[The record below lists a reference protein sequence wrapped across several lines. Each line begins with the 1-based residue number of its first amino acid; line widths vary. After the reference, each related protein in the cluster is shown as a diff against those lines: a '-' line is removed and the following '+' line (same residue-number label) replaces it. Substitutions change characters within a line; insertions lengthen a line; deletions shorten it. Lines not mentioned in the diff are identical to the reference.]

1 MKSAKKLMLL
11 LLSLVLL
18 IGTFAVVALAENDAD
33 VATVVYPDG
42 TTETYAVGE
51 AIVPKAFTD
60 GFYEGKGNT
69 LWQGDAWSFTVSGEA
84 SALADLKV
92 TDAMKGKTIMAS
104 GAKQVYSKIDIHF
117 PEGDYYEYIT
127 GSSYKIGDTEY
138 KNAIYVLSGTSG
150 TATHK
155 ILKDGVEVEET
166 VEYSTTKRVA
176 GDYTVYFYDA
186 ASFAKFFSTSCSI
199 ELGGVVVDNK
209 DLRTLS
215 DTKITAT
222 LYADQ
227 TIGNTFNWGKGYDR
241 ATNEPKSNSIAQGEG
256 GNAKVYIDLNGHTVV
271 NNSTS
276 TLELTEMQLIM
287 YSSKPGAHFYKEA
300 SSTAFYVSDGCTF
313 FIGNNDSNTDTYSDN
328 LSVHAK
334 ALFSTMY
341 GSGAYIIG
349 GHYYQTAGA
358 TSALFDFARRLNAI
372 QNASF
377 YAQNGNAVLDDDPSD
392 GGGFANGSK
401 AIKNCSFYSFGTSP
415 LANLAKGATPKFE
428 NCSFYNVTG
437 VPADATA
444 GSATAKT
451 VTFADG
457 TSEQFFAETLE
468 EAKAYVESLGKVK
481 SPAPYGKW
489 IDGEYMLSV
498 TPVAEVTYDASFNAT
513 VAIKDTAFAK
523 VYYTTEEAQANG
535 TTTMVYHTTD
545 DFASYFTS
553 ENLGDMGDGAHTG
566 ALSYSAICANGT
578 MTRITITI
586 YADVKCDWFTFNNS
600 AKAYTIRVNL
610 DLNGYTLDLGNTSNQ
625 MNGLELWIY
634 SSRPGAHFYSSASV
648 AFTVNDIFTL
658 NLGAA
663 DANGTYA
670 RNINFHC
677 KNLLGNTYGG
687 GANIY
692 GGNYYQLPGASAS
705 GFVSIARRV
714 TKINNANFFVLPGQS
729 VFYDG
734 AYAAHFYAAST
745 GANPITGCSFY
756 ALGEGA
762 SLLNSI
768 AGATPKFDSCSF
780 YGVAAENVGSS
791 GSVTLNGDANKIDA
805 NLPAVRTVTWA
816 DGSVEKFVAAS
827 LDEAKAFVETNAKA
841 KAPAPY
847 TVSKDGNLYLALAP
861 KASVVYDDN
870 FNATVVC
877 EDGELTLVYYTVEE
891 TLTGKINYV
900 TEPNIGAYLGW
911 ATHGG
916 AKITLYQDMTSA
928 PVALTAERV
937 PVDATSKA
945 QAESAAYYL
954 DLNGHKL
961 TFTGSG
967 LALDVKLANLYVYSS
982 VAGGVI
988 DASNHTLF
996 RSNNDD
1002 YKWKDGKAYINDG
1015 STDWSAYTGTT
1026 NIKPSNY
1033 TYLGEA
1039 DNSGNKVY
1047 GDNLTVYCE
1056 KINSDMYGQG
1066 AYINGGIFV
1075 QVGNANSEYFLLMGR
1090 AGGNSSHV
1098 QAVRNATFVTTNA
1111 ATSPIYLRGS
1121 SSRDFLNC
1129 TFISTVEAGVPVSS
1143 YTDLASGKATFNFKN
1158 CNFVNVLPLL
1168 GSQYATYDSDTAY
1181 GTTSGVFSMADLD
1194 ITDAEQY
1201 LGHGATSKTITVLGE
1216 TYLLNGV
1223 IISDPA
1229 TEALKLTLAQV
1240 GTQYYAI
1247 GATVP
1252 EKAPGAGADDP
1263 AYDYSA
1269 ISAIDE
1275 NRKVIAAG
1283 VASASLAYENQ
1294 EDIAF
1299 TYQVDGGEVILV

>member
-1 MKSAKKLMLL
+1 MESAKYIKGDKEMKNAKKLMLL

-18 IGTFAVVALAENDAD
+18 IGTFAVVAFAGDAAD

-51 AIVPKAFTD
+51 SIVPKAFTD

-69 LWQGDAWSFTVSGEA
+69 LWQGDAWSFTVEGETD
-84 SALADLKV
+84 ALADLKV

-104 GAKQVYSKIDIHF
+104 GAKQVYSKLEIHL

-127 GSSYKIGDTEY
+127 GSSYKIMVDGKEVEK

-150 TATHK
+150 TATHL

-176 GDYTVYFYDA
+176 GDYTVYFYNE
-186 ASFAKFFSTSCSI
+186 ASFTKFFSTSCSI

-209 DLRTLS
+209 DLRTLA

-227 TIGNTFNWGKGYDR
+227 TIGNTFYWGNGYDR

-256 GNAKVYIDLNGHTVV
+256 GNAKVYFDLNGHTVV
-271 NNSTS
+271 NNATG
-276 TLELTEMQLIM
+276 TMTLTEMQLIM

-300 SSTAFYVSDGCTF
+300 SPNAFYVSDGCSF
-313 FIGNNDSNTDTYSDN
+313 YIGNNDSNTDTYSDN

-334 ALFSTMY
+334 ALFNTMY
-341 GSGAYIIG
+341 GAGAYVIG

-358 TSALFDFARRLNAI
+358 TAGFFAIARRVNAI

-377 YAQNGNAVLDDDPSD
+377 YAQNGVAPLTDNPWD
-392 GGGFANGSK
+392 GCAFAKGTAS
-401 AIKNCSFYSFGTSP
+401 IKNCSFYSFGTSP
-415 LANLAKGATPKFE
+415 IGNFTKGATPKYE
-428 NCSFYNVTG
+428 NCSFYNITG
-437 VPADATA
+437 VE
-444 GSATAKT
+444 GSVTVAPKT

-513 VAIKDTAFAK
+513 VAITDTAFTK
-523 VYYTTEEAQANG
+523 VYFTTEETQVNG
-535 TTTMVYHTTD
+535 ITTMVYHTTD
-545 DFASYFTS
+545 DFATYFTAA
-553 ENLGDMGDGAHTG
+553 NLGAMGDGAHTG
-566 ALSYSAICANGT
+566 ALSYSAMCAKNA
-578 MTRITITI
+578 MTKITITI
-586 YADVKCDWFTFNNS
+586 YADVKCDTFTFTFLNN
-600 AKAYTIRVNL
+600 YTIKTLL

-625 MNGLELWIY
+625 MDGMELWIY
-634 SSRPGAHFYSSASV
+634 SSRPGAHFYSSANV
-648 AFTVNDIFTL
+648 AFTVDDVFTL

-677 KNLLGNTYGG
+677 KNLLGNTYGS

-734 AYAAHFYAAST
+734 AYGKDFYAAST

-780 YGVAAENVGSS
+780 YGVSATNVGSS

-805 NLPAVRTVTWA
+805 NLPAMKTITWA
-816 DGSVEKFVAAS
+816 DGTTEKYFATS
-827 LDEAKAFVETNAKA
+827 LDEAKTYVESLPKA
-841 KAPAPY
+841 KNPAPY
-847 TVSKDGNLYLALAP
+847 TVTKDGVLYMALTP
-861 KASVVYDDN
+861 SASVAYDAN
-870 FNATVVC
+870 FNATVSYV
-877 EDGELTLVYYTVEE
+877 DGELTLVYYTVEE

-900 TEPNIGAYLGW
+900 TEPNIGAYLSA

-916 AKITLYQDMTSA
+916 ATITMYQDMASNPITLTS
-928 PVALTAERV
+928 ERV
-937 PVDATSKA
+937 PVDATTKA
-945 QAESAAYYL
+945 QAESAVYKL

-967 LALDVKLANLYVYSS
+967 LALDVKLARFYIYSS
-982 VAGGVI
+982 AKGGVI

-1002 YKWKDGKAYINDG
+1002 YKWING
-1015 STDWSAYTGTT
+1015 SAHVNGYTGSLYGEAAYASYTI
-1026 NIKPSNY
+1026 IKPSSY

-1056 KINSDMYGQG
+1056 KINENMYGQG
-1066 AYINGGIFV
+1066 AYIYGGTFV
-1075 QVGNANSEYFLLMGR
+1075 QVDG
-1090 AGGNSSHV
+1090 
-1098 QAVRNATFVTTNA
+1098 AVF
-1111 ATSPIYLRGS
+1111 
-1121 SSRDFLNC
+1121 
-1129 TFISTVEAGVPVSS
+1129 
-1143 YTDLASGKATFNFKN
+1143 
-1158 CNFVNVLPLL
+1158 
-1168 GSQYATYDSDTAY
+1168 
-1181 GTTSGVFSMADLD
+1181 
-1194 ITDAEQY
+1194 
-1201 LGHGATSKTITVLGE
+1201 
-1216 TYLLNGV
+1216 
-1223 IISDPA
+1223 
-1229 TEALKLTLAQV
+1229 
-1240 GTQYYAI
+1240 
-1247 GATVP
+1247 
-1252 EKAPGAGADDP
+1252 
-1263 AYDYSA
+1263 
-1269 ISAIDE
+1269 
-1275 NRKVIAAG
+1275 
-1283 VASASLAYENQ
+1283 
-1294 EDIAF
+1294 
-1299 TYQVDGGEVILV
+1299 